1 MSSDRQREWALRA
14 VRLLIED
21 VDCGYGILTIVGGPS
36 NKTWSN
42 WISNVASS
50 SLFSFEKQSSAILQP
65 VKRHRAIVP
74 CRMSTCFRRLMI
86 ARWISFSLSRRF
98 STVKAQRYNAMPLT
112 FIFFFF
118 FFPWIWR
125 YATCRISLS
134 SLSTEISNIIGFLSL
149 SEENNNLD
157 LLLSKVFTSFQL
169 YICVYI

>member
-1 MSSDRQREWALRA
+1 
-14 VRLLIED
+14 
-21 VDCGYGILTIVGGPS
+21 
-36 NKTWSN
+36 
-42 WISNVASS
+42 
-50 SLFSFEKQSSAILQP
+50 
-65 VKRHRAIVP
+65 
-74 CRMSTCFRRLMI
+74 MSTCFRRLMI

-134 SLSTEISNIIGFLSL
+134 SLSTEISNIIGFFSL

-157 LLLSKVFTSFQL
+157 LLLSKVFSHL
-169 YICVYI
+169 SNCISVYISKRSIEQINMVGIYNRFIKYSLHLTTFYADSQSFD

>member
-1 MSSDRQREWALRA
+1 
-14 VRLLIED
+14 
-21 VDCGYGILTIVGGPS
+21 
-36 NKTWSN
+36 
-42 WISNVASS
+42 
-50 SLFSFEKQSSAILQP
+50 
-65 VKRHRAIVP
+65 
-74 CRMSTCFRRLMI
+74 MSTCFRRLMI

-134 SLSTEISNIIGFLSL
+134 SLSTEISNIIGFFSL

-157 LLLSKVFTSFQL
+157 LLLSKVFSHL
-169 YICVYI
+169 SSCISVYISKRSIEQINMVGIYNRFIKYSLHLTTFYADSQSFD

>member
-118 FFPWIWR
+118 FFSMNLTLR
-125 YATCRISLS
+125 NVSYFTLFSLYRNF
-134 SLSTEISNIIGFLSL
+134 EYNWFFFI
-149 SEENNNLD
+149 ERR
-157 LLLSKVFTSFQL
+157 K
-169 YICVYI
+169 